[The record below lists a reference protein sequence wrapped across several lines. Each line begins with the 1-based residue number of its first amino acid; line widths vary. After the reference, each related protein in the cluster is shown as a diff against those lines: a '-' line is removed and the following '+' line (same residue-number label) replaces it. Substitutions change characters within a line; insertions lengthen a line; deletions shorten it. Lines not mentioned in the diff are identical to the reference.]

1 MHHSDSA
8 HRRSPQAVSPLI
20 LDVAGAQHLLLLR
33 FPCPIPKP
41 IIDPTLAPPH
51 HVSRILLHPKC
62 LLLFLRTNVSSTLV
76 SQHSGAFRV
85 LFLLLNLRNHA
96 WLRSSGVLLTS
107 SYKPDEPPATATA
120 ALLAGQARSR
130 SQRSR
135 GRCRCNRSSWRRAG

>member
-8 HRRSPQAVSPLI
+8 HRRSPQAVSHLI
-20 LDVAGAQHLLLLR
+20 LDVAGAQHRLLLR
-33 FPCPIPKP
+33 FPSPIPKP

-85 LFLLLNLRNHA
+85 LFLLMNLRNHA
-96 WLRSSGVLLTS
+96 WLRPSVAVSATDVRRFVIADAVYRCDCVGSG
-107 SYKPDEPPATATA
+107 
-120 ALLAGQARSR
+120 G
-130 SQRSR
+130 
-135 GRCRCNRSSWRRAG
+135 

>member
-8 HRRSPQAVSPLI
+8 HRRSPQAVSHLI
-20 LDVAGAQHLLLLR
+20 LDVAGAQHRLLLR
-33 FPCPIPKP
+33 FPSPIPKP

-85 LFLLLNLRNHA
+85 LFLLMNLRNHA
-96 WLRSSGVLLTS
+96 WLRTSGSIKNLVFTS
-107 SYKPDEPPATATA
+107 LRF
-120 ALLAGQARSR
+120 LLA
-130 SQRSR
+130 
-135 GRCRCNRSSWRRAG
+135 CRISETL